1 MIGLALLV
9 GFILLYW
16 AYVRSLE
23 HSERVQAL
31 EAENARLRQE
41 VETWRSRYQEVL
53 EGQQGEGPS
62 GELSA
67 EEKVARLAQKLSAR
81 EPLL

>member
-9 GFILLYW
+9 GFILLYR

-23 HSERVQAL
+23 HSERVRAL

-53 EGQQGEGPS
+53 EGQRREVSS
-62 GELSA
+62 GELSD
-67 EEKVARLAQKLSAR
+67 EEKVAQLAHWISSK